1 MCLLHLRG
9 QGCSRQMG
17 LALSVLPII
26 IFLTSSSSC
35 RLLACF
41 TDYHQWLT
49 GGTLLNNGK
58 QVHEKHTTV
67 CSLSRWPKQKGSLI
81 FVSTLYLLLCKVT
94 LVFQLEDTVRIFGT
108 LLLLDPIH
116 FPKSEPCL
124 IIGSVC
130 QSGALLKHGTHS
142 HNLSWNILVN
152 MQREIQ
158 IPLWFQYAWNMLT

>member
-1 MCLLHLRG
+1 MHGWTIWWYTNIGKKQGGVVVKREWMCLLHLRG

-94 LVFQLEDTVRIFGT
+94 LVFQIEDTVRLFGS

-130 QSGALLKHGTHS
+130 QIGALLGTT
-142 HNLSWNILVN
+142 LYV
-152 MQREIQ
+152 
-158 IPLWFQYAWNMLT
+158 